1 MRRWKMLSD
10 TPHSIIHPA
19 ELAYFR
25 EKSGRVRAARISRNG
40 TGVARQTPATN
51 ATCLLPI
58 HGAHKL
64 GTSIVLYKIYADMRT
79 TDSRFQQSEP
89 ENLNKNNPLEPMAET
104 GTVLGKEQVE
114 PIRALWI
121 RVPKGPPFGQARKT
135 RTARRGI

>member
-1 MRRWKMLSD
+1 MRPWKMLSD

-25 EKSGRVRAARISRNG
+25 EKSGRVRAARISRTG
-40 TGVARQTPATN
+40 TGVVRQTLATTT
-51 ATCLLPI
+51 TCLLPI
-58 HGAHKL
+58 HDAHNL
-64 GTSIVLYKIYADMRT
+64 GTNLVLYKFYAELQIA
-79 TDSRFQQSEP
+79 DSRFQQSEP
-89 ENLNKNNPLEPMAET
+89 ENNNKNNPLDPIAET

-135 RTARRGI
+135 RTA